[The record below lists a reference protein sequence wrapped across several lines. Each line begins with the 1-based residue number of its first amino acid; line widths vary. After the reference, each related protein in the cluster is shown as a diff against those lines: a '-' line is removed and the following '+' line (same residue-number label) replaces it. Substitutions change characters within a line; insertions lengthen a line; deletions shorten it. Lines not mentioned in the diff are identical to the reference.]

1 MAVPTDV
8 NSPLNSPSHTGEHQR
23 VSDALATLNP
33 TWIALPLVNGW
44 GNYGGSPSFELAS
57 YCKVNNFVYLQ
68 GLIISGTS
76 NTIFTLPVGYRP
88 VRVHLG
94 VLWNAGPNAV
104 LRWDLSIGGVF
115 THSGAAPTATSHV
128 LGLTGLFFSTTALP

>member
-23 VSDALATLNP
+23 VSDLLATLNP

-44 GNYGGSPSFELAS
+44 GNYGGGYELAS

-76 NTIFTLPVGYRP
+76 NTIFTLPAGYRP
-88 VRVHLG
+88 VRTHLS

-104 LRWDLSIGGVF
+104 LRWDISVGGVF
-115 THSGAAPTATSHV
+115 TCSGSVPTTSSHV
-128 LGLTGLFFSTTALP
+128 LALTGLFFSTTALP